1 MTTYKHEHEPDYTAL
16 ERYWLGEATPEET
29 TYIES
34 WFAARPQD
42 RNWFE
47 QMRQGLK
54 DGRWVSLSRDDIAVR
69 AEDVM
74 RNTGIVSSGDR
85 LSAANNKPAPRLR
98 GWYAASSVMLG
109 IAMIAVGW
117 FVNGNIINS
126 NLTAHTS
133 VYATANGERATVTLP
148 DGSTATLN
156 VGSQLRVPSN
166 YAMGN
171 RTVELQGEALFS
183 VTNHSDAPFTVE
195 AGPSVTRVLGTQFT
209 VRHYSTDTI
218 ATVAVREGKVMVQ
231 SEVLTQDQ
239 MITVGASGAGK
250 IKTIQPGM
258 FSFNTGVLALN
269 PMPLSD
275 AIVELNRWYDID
287 IRLGNSALQKERIS
301 GRFAA
306 GSVSDLI
313 EHLEWTF
320 NFRVVREGRVLTLYR
335 GS

>member
-29 TYIES
+29 ICIES

-47 QMRQGLK
+47 QMRHGLK
-54 DGRWVSLSRDDIAVR
+54 DGRWVSLSRGDVVVR
-69 AEDVM
+69 ADAVM
-74 RNTGIVSSGDR
+74 RETGIVKQNDR
-85 LSAANNKPAPRLR
+85 QGTVNDNQMPRLR
-98 GWYAASSVMLG
+98 GWYAASSVILG
-109 IAMIAVGW
+109 ITMIAIGW
-117 FVNGNIINS
+117 FINGNIINS
-126 NLTAHTS
+126 NLTEHTS

-166 YAMGN
+166 YAIGN
-171 RTVELQGEALFS
+171 RTVELKGEALFS
-183 VTNHSDAPFTVE
+183 VTNHADAPFTVE
-195 AGPSVTRVLGTQFT
+195 AGLSVTRVLGTQFV
-209 VRHYSTDTI
+209 VRHYPTDSV
-218 ATVAVREGKVMVQ
+218 ATVAVKEGKVMVQ
-231 SEVLTQDQ
+231 SEVLTPGQA
-239 MITVGASGAGK
+239 ITVGANGAGK
-250 IKTIQPGM
+250 VESAQPSM
-258 FSFNTGVLALN
+258 FAFNSGVLALN
-269 PMPLSD
+269 PMPLSN
-275 AIVELNRWYDID
+275 AIVELNRWYDTD
-287 IRLGNSALQKERIS
+287 IRLGSSELQKERIS
-301 GRFAA
+301 GRFMA